1 MESKDTMGNGN
12 ADNKN
17 INSTEQLSFSFEIT
31 FKILLIIQI
40 IIFIFML
47 LFFGLNHLI
56 LFIVSI
62 TVAIRMF
69 IGINNQRPNYYI
81 KGLFLFIMSFIC
93 HVIKIIFRFILTYFI
108 YKNKEDISDLR
119 DMNIIE
125 TNNILWIKGFDIKLN
140 GLWSLIILI
149 LFMIYWI
156 ILIILFEYKKNCFY
170 YNDAK
175 EAEEYTSL
183 INQFY
188 QRHINDEN
196 IQIDSAQVN
205 NNNNNIMNI
214 NNDINVNS

>member
-12 ADNKN
+12 GGSKN
-17 INSTEQLSFSFEIT
+17 INSTEELSFTFAIT

-47 LFFGLNHLI
+47 IFFGLNHLV
-56 LFIVSI
+56 LFIISI

-69 IGINNQRPNYYI
+69 IGINNQRPNYFI

-93 HVIKIIFRFILTYFI
+93 HVIKIIFRFILTYFV

-125 TNNILWIKGFDIKLN
+125 TNNILWIKGFDIKIN
-140 GLWSLIILI
+140 GLWSMIILI
-149 LFMIYWI
+149 LFMIYWFV
-156 ILIILFEYKKNCFY
+156 LIILFEYKKKCFY

-175 EAEEYTSL
+175 ETEEYISL

-188 QRHINDEN
+188 QRQQNNDN
-196 IQIDSAQVN
+196 IQIDSAQA
-205 NNNNNIMNI
+205 NNNNIMNI
-214 NNDINVNS
+214 NNNINENS